1 MRRWFF
7 WSGLLVVAV
16 VAFWLGADTLRLLAV
31 ACGLP
36 ALLRL
41 KDLWLAGPHQRVPA
55 PVYQWAAV
63 LLLGLVVLILYGRL
77 LLGDLPVNHDH
88 PVFLFRAWNTGQLL
102 AAGSWF
108 GYSPYQ
114 FIGYPAN
121 QLYPIGADLLV
132 CLVRALSAGLL
143 GWQAACAVALFIFIL
158 ARTLA
163 YWALGRQL
171 LGGWAGLAAG
181 LLSLADRGAWMQG
194 GWSFDLDWGVWSMGM
209 SFALCLWALWAL
221 HNLLHRPGRLGP
233 LPLALLLAGSILCHP
248 MALVVLG
255 IGLPLLLI
263 VEMITTDPG
272 PPVHWLPRTVAA
284 AGLGLALSAFWLIP
298 FLAHRD
304 WFEPLAA
311 RWLAYPEMIRGLWAG
326 NLLRDLS
333 PLLLAGGLA
342 GLLWAAARR
351 RTLAIYLLL
360 LVGLMLAL
368 SSSDVLLSLDLLE
381 KFPAL
386 ANLQLERFAY
396 PVRAALLLGCGL
408 LVELLLQT
416 AGVFSR
422 LRHSGRGRLL
432 ALRLLAGAILAPLL
446 VFAPRVG
453 VLPFLAPAQPL
464 QWSSQSPRWRELEQ
478 AAAFLK
484 SGQAGPAGRV
494 AVRAGQHDHL
504 LLALPALAGLP
515 VFKIGF
521 TPENNYRYKFTS
533 SDPEVWRA
541 AGVSHLLSVGPW
553 PRPGLV
559 ELRRFGGLVLY
570 RFADFSPAPAWL
582 EGPGR
587 LRILEQRPEL
597 LRLQIEGTQP
607 DSRLYVRRARYGLWR
622 ASSDGRPVEI
632 TGASVGDSPAV
643 FMSLAARDGELVI
656 EFTAGAG
663 EWLGGLASLLGLL
676 AALLLLVNGLRP
688 SWLGGL
694 PSRLAPLARPLRAG
708 TTLATLALVLLLSI
722 YLIVR
727 LLLPAPPDFS
737 GRRVVADLSR
747 QLAGASAEVVRPGGK
762 SPCQPFDGRRIKCP
776 GPEWNYAGRTII
788 GADHLLRQ
796 CVWLHPIQGAEFVLH
811 FDGVELG
818 DRLEGFFGM
827 DDAVVEPPSS
837 HDVQFTVYLDGQ
849 RLEQL
854 DCPSRRGWFHWRVD
868 TPGRR
873 GSRGRVSVSSAA
885 RFTGRR
891 HFCFTAY
898 TTAGGT

>member
-1 MRRWFF
+1 MLWSRRELFQVAAAKILPGLAPPITRVEVFPAPYPVTGHFKFF
-7 WSGLLVVAV
+7 RTAERPTVLVKITCESGLAGWGQSVPTPTWSYETVESVASTLERYLAPVLV
-16 VAFWLGADTLRLLAV
+16 
-31 ACGLP
+31 GLP
-36 ALLRL
+36 ADDEAAVRRAMEGEIAPSVHTGQPIAKSAVDMALCDLLSRSAGQS
-41 KDLWLAGPHQRVPA
+41 LAACLRSWMGASPEGFSTRVP
-55 PVYQWAAV
+55 
-63 LLLGLVVLILYGRL
+63 L
-77 LLGDLPVNHDH
+77 
-88 PVFLFRAWNTGQLL
+88 
-102 AAGSWF
+102 S
-108 GYSPYQ
+108 
-114 FIGYPAN
+114 
-121 QLYPIGADLLV
+121 
-132 CLVRALSAGLL
+132 CLV
-143 GWQAACAVALFIFIL
+143 
-158 ARTLA
+158 
-163 YWALGRQL
+163 
-171 LGGWAGLAAG
+171 
-181 LLSLADRGAWMQG
+181 
-194 GWSFDLDWGVWSMGM
+194 
-209 SFALCLWALWAL
+209 
-221 HNLLHRPGRLGP
+221 
-233 LPLALLLAGSILCHP
+233 
-248 MALVVLG
+248 
-255 IGLPLLLI
+255 
-263 VEMITTDPG
+263 
-272 PPVHWLPRTVAA
+272 
-284 AGLGLALSAFWLIP
+284 
-298 FLAHRD
+298 
-304 WFEPLAA
+304 
-311 RWLAYPEMIRGLWAG
+311 
-326 NLLRDLS
+326 
-333 PLLLAGGLA
+333 
-342 GLLWAAARR
+342 
-351 RTLAIYLLL
+351 
-360 LVGLMLAL
+360 
-368 SSSDVLLSLDLLE
+368 
-381 KFPAL
+381 
-386 ANLQLERFAY
+386 
-396 PVRAALLLGCGL
+396 
-408 LVELLLQT
+408 
-416 AGVFSR
+416 
-422 LRHSGRGRLL
+422 
-432 ALRLLAGAILAPLL
+432 
-446 VFAPRVG
+446 
-453 VLPFLAPAQPL
+453 
-464 QWSSQSPRWRELEQ
+464 
-478 AAAFLK
+478 
-484 SGQAGPAGRV
+484 
-494 AVRAGQHDHL
+494 
-504 LLALPALAGLP
+504 
-515 VFKIGF
+515 
-521 TPENNYRYKFTS
+521 TS

-727 LLLPAPPDFS
+727 LSLPAPPDFS